1 MRITLVG
8 RIDTVMEY
16 DEDTCQARF
25 LMEYENH
32 ISWKNHM
39 TTQFTWGIMNMTN
52 FFSSTVL
59 YERRKRMHGIISE
72 LSF

>member
-1 MRITLVG
+1 MKQIVEKMTLKTFSSDK
-8 RIDTVMEY
+8 IADLQEILEESY
-16 DEDTCQARF
+16 DNAVY
-25 LMEYENH
+25 LG
-32 ISWKNHM
+32 
-39 TTQFTWGIMNMTN
+39 GIMNMTN

>member
-32 ISWKNHM
+32 IYECFGYAPGLTEGL
-39 TTQFTWGIMNMTN
+39 TTCNYIFHRGNLPLEAI
-52 FFSSTVL
+52 
-59 YERRKRMHGIISE
+59 G
-72 LSF
+72 